1 MVTICDEDDQF
12 YLIAKTFSTFI
23 LGHAIALG
31 RLAGLLLLLNVV
43 GFVLAILGKQLQGI
57 ASQFARDSLKQSFFE
72 AFIDLDG
79 QFDAHASDADI
90 LTLASQGIDS
100 LDTYYG
106 YYLSLSMRTKW
117 NCTTIMILVFLI
129 YPLAGLVFLG
139 VLPLIPLS
147 IVAMQ
152 KRSKQIMSHYWSSYM
167 DVGNL
172 FMDDLKGLNTLYS
185 YQATERYEQEFSG
198 KAEQFRK
205 ATMSLLGF
213 QLQAVGYMDAVMY
226 LGIGLSG
233 F

>member
-1 MVTICDEDDQF
+1 MELHNYYDT
-12 YLIAKTFSTFI
+12 
-23 LGHAIALG
+23 
-31 RLAGLLLLLNVV
+31 
-43 GFVLAILGKQLQGI
+43 
-57 ASQFARDSLKQSFFE
+57 SL
-72 AFIDLDG
+72 
-79 QFDAHASDADI
+79 
-90 LTLASQGIDS
+90 
-100 LDTYYG
+100 
-106 YYLSLSMRTKW
+106 
-117 NCTTIMILVFLI
+117 LI